1 MIQQTPNNLMFLG
14 KSKKVCVVA
23 CLKQI
28 TENKE
33 NYKKMNAWG
42 GNARIMHQLHL
53 KGSKRYRSLF
63 LKRS

>member
-14 KSKKVCVVA
+14 KSKKFVLSR
-23 CLKQI
+23 LKQI
-28 TENKE
+28 TENME